1 MADDASTL
9 EFVGRVAM
17 KWLEDFADN
26 PKHGSY
32 MEAVADLTTLILGG
46 AIEAAGLAAE
56 EGPGARGSAGIGPGA
71 MGVQDSLADEAQAG

>member
-1 MADDASTL
+1 MADDASTM

-32 MEAVADLTTLILGG
+32 MEAVADLTSLILGG
-46 AIEAAGLAAE
+46 AVEAAGLMGE
-56 EGPGARGSAGIGPGA
+56 EGSGILGSGITGREDELEEEAG
-71 MGVQDSLADEAQAG
+71 

>member
-1 MADDASTL
+1 MADDTSTM

-46 AIEAAGLAAE
+46 AIDAAGLMADEGAAVV
-56 EGPGARGSAGIGPGA
+56 GAGIIGR
-71 MGVQDSLADEAQAG
+71 QDGLDDSAQAG

>member
-1 MADDASTL
+1 MADDTSTM

-32 MEAVADLTTLILGG
+32 MEAVADLTALILGG
-46 AIEAAGLAAE
+46 AIDAAGLLAE
-56 EGPGARGSAGIGPGA
+56 EGAGVVGAGIIGR
-71 MGVQDSLADEAQAG
+71 QDALDDEAQAG

>member
-1 MADDASTL
+1 MSSEASTM
-9 EFVGRVAM
+9 EFVGQVAM

-46 AIEAAGLAAE
+46 AIEAAGLVGE
-56 EGPGARGSAGIGPGA
+56 EGAGVIGFP
-71 MGVQDSLADEAQAG
+71 DELEEEAQAG

>member
-1 MADDASTL
+1 MADDASTM

-46 AIEAAGLAAE
+46 AVEAAGLMGE
-56 EGPGARGSAGIGPGA
+56 EGSGILGSGITGRQDELEEEAG
-71 MGVQDSLADEAQAG
+71 

>member
-1 MADDASTL
+1 MADDASTM
-9 EFVGRVAM
+9 EFVGRVAL

-46 AIEAAGLAAE
+46 AIEAAGLVAE
-56 EGPGARGSAGIGPGA
+56 EGSGVIGLP
-71 MGVQDSLADEAQAG
+71 DELEEEAQAG